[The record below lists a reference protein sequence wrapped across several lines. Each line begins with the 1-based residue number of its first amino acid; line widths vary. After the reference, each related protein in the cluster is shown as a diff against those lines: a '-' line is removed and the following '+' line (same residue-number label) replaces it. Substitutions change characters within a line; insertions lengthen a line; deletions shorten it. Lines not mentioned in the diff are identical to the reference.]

1 MSELPFSGLRVVALE
16 QAVAAPFCS
25 RQLADLG
32 AEVIKVALK
41 IDSGD
46 KKAAALEPS
55 PELIERTNG
64 IREQWIDYW
73 STVTGH
79 RSTMTAEP

>member
-1 MSELPFSGLRVVALE
+1 
-16 QAVAAPFCS
+16 
-25 RQLADLG
+25 
-32 AEVIKVALK
+32 
-41 IDSGD
+41 
-46 KKAAALEPS
+46 
-55 PELIERTNG
+55 LIERTNG